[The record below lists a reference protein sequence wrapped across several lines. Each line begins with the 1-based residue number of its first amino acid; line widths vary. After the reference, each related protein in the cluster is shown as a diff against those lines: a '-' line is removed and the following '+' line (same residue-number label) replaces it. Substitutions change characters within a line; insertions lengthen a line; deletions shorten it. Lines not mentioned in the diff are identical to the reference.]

1 MAQGSPSQRNSPTT
15 IHEGSTD
22 QDKRGE
28 GSRIQGNVEAMIER
42 PANKSSLQHRFI
54 PLWWRNSRMMQ
65 PARKMAHTAGGVL
78 CAALK
83 HFSPRTQSHRVR
95 QVEANDG
102 PDQRVQTTNIPV

>member
-1 MAQGSPSQRNSPTT
+1 MGEPPLSSWWTE
-15 IHEGSTD
+15 IIDG
-22 QDKRGE
+22 RGCASFE
-28 GSRIQGNVEAMIER
+28 MIER

-54 PLWWRNSRMMQ
+54 PLWWRNSRMLQ

-102 PDQRVQTTNIPV
+102 PDQRVQTTNIPGRVVRGMM